1 MQRYRLHHL
10 LSGKLEAATYADDVE
25 DEEGDVVYEV
35 EDSSADEVEN
45 EVEEEEREGDVR
57 IIRIVL
63 KTDSG

>member
-25 DEEGDVVYEV
+25 EDEGDVVYEV
-35 EDSSADEVEN
+35 DDSSADEVESE
-45 EVEEEEREGDVR
+45 EVEEEGDVR